1 MRRRPRAGRRC
12 RRTASRPFQHVV
24 RVDVAD
30 DHQRGVRRHVEL
42 SIVPVEI
49 VSRHR
54 LQIGQ
59 PADGRVVIR
68 MHLEGGGR
76 DFRVEQL
83 FGIVLAALQLRDDH
97 RALGF
102 AVRRIV
108 QAGVHALRLDEQHA
122 VERVFRRRLEVGRL
136 IDPRIAVPGAAE
148 LLDDAL
154 HLVTRNVLRAL
165 EVHVLAPVRHA
176 GHARPF
182 VLRPDAIPAPH
193 RRQWRRMHFPNQ
205 DLEPVVEHLF
215 PNHPSTVQ

>member
-1 MRRRPRAGRRC
+1 MRAGPR
-12 RRTASRPFQHVV
+12 SRGDAAELLLDLLQHVFG
-24 RVDVAD
+24 VDVAD

-42 SIVPVEI
+42 SIVPVE
-49 VSRHR
+49 VVTRHR
-54 LQIGQ
+54 LQVGQ

-76 DFRVEQL
+76 DFRIEQL

-102 AVRRIV
+102 AVRRVV
-108 QAGVHALRLDEQHA
+108 QAGVHPLRFDEQHA
-122 VERVFRRRLEVGRL
+122 VERVFRRRLEVGGL

-154 HLVTRNVLRAL
+154 HLVTRDVLRAL

-182 VLRPDAIPAPH
+182 VFRPDAIPAPH
-193 RRQWRRMHFPNQ
+193 RRQWRGMHFPNQ
-205 DLEPVVEHLF
+205 DLEPVAEHFF